1 MSESNR
7 VQKYTLLCLRVAAE
21 CRSLAEDVP
30 TPELGRASFIWPAY
44 GRSLRIS
51 PRGDTNAYASFLRSG
66 CACFLSASSG
76 RDRKNCSACKPQS

>member
-51 PRGDTNAYASFLRSG
+51 PRGDTNAHARKLPQERLRLFPFS
-66 CACFLSASSG
+66 LVRPRS
-76 RDRKNCSACKPQS
+76 